1 MQERLRLYEGEG
13 LIRRIDHAAIERE
26 ARELRALHIGALIGR
41 ALSWIAHADPR
52 HRLRLRQPLGRSA
65 RLRPS

>member
-26 ARELRALHIGALIGR
+26 ARELRAFYIGALIGR
-41 ALSWIAHADPR
+41 ALKWIASAGPQR
-52 HRLRLRQPLGRSA
+52 RLRGRMEHCA
-65 RLRPS
+65 RPSPG